1 MALLLPEA
9 DGVADYV
16 AGVLPG
22 ERVIR
27 YADAGRPGLDDV
39 TFYCLPYMGDA
50 VSIEMITR
58 LPALTVVQSLSSGVD
73 EVLDA
78 VPQQATLC
86 NGRGLGH
93 EEGTAELALALILA
107 SLRGFGGFARQ
118 QGERS
123 WSHRRTQTLDGKRV
137 LLVGYGAIG
146 AAMERRLLP
155 FGASV
160 SRVSRTVAD
169 GVHGLADLT
178 DLAAGADILVSCI
191 ALHPGTRGL
200 VSSQVLAA
208 LPDGALVVNVARG
221 PVVDAEA
228 LGAELSSGRL
238 SAALD
243 VTDPEPLPA
252 GRPEWA
258 LPNVLIT
265 PHIGGDTE
273 AFARRAPGF
282 VAAQAKRHV
291 AGEPLDNV
299 VRPARA

>member
-9 DGVADYV
+9 DGVAGRV

-27 YADAGRPGLDDV
+27 YGEAARRDLQGV

-50 VSIEMITR
+50 ASVAMIAR

-73 EVLDA
+73 DVLDA
-78 VPQQATLC
+78 VPPRVTLC

-93 EEGTAELALALILA
+93 EEGTAELALALMLA
-107 SLRGFGGFARQ
+107 SLRGIGGFARQ
-118 QGERS
+118 QAERR
-123 WSHRRTQTLDGKRV
+123 WSHRRTDTLEGKRV
-137 LLVGYGAIG
+137 LLVGYGPIG
-146 AAMERRLLP
+146 AALERRLLP

-160 SRVSRTVAD
+160 TRASRTPAE
-169 GVHGLADLT
+169 GVRGLVELPA
-178 DLAAGADILVSCI
+178 LAAGADILVACI
-191 ALHPGTRGL
+191 ALHPSTRGL
-200 VSSQVLAA
+200 VSAAVLAA

-221 PVVDAEA
+221 PVVDAAA
-228 LGAELSSGRL
+228 LSSELISGRL
-238 SAALD
+238 TAALD

-252 GRPEWA
+252 GQPEWG

-273 AFARRAPGF
+273 AFARRAADF
-282 VAAQAKRHV
+282 VAAQAKRHL
-291 AGEPLDNV
+291 AGLPLENV
-299 VRPARA
+299 VRPARR